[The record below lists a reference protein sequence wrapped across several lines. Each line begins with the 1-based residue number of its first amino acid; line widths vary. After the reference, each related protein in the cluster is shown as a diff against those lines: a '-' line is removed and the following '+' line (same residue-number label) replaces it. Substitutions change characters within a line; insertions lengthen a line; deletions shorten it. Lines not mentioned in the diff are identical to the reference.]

1 MWGVGN
7 RRQMSFSSRFADL
20 QVSSLCRKRFK
31 WWDITIVIRLS
42 DEGIRIPSLLLRA
55 ISLTPWN
62 SLGRLSLTKFT
73 IFQFSLNFLDQL
85 SHFKLVFSDWIL
97 NKFQSFQSSDDT
109 RVFLELKIWVDPWV
123 REKIDHR
130 FVILL
135 TGGVS
140 NIRQLK
146 IVFFCDTQ

>member
-1 MWGVGN
+1 MWGIGN

-31 WWDITIVIRLS
+31 RWDITIVIWLS
-42 DEGIRIPSLLLRA
+42 DEGIRIPFLLLGA
-55 ISLTPWN
+55 SSLTPLN
-62 SLGRLSLTKFT
+62 SLGGLSLTKFT

-85 SHFKLVFSDWIL
+85 SHFELVFSDWIL
-97 NKFQSFQSSDDT
+97 NKFEFFQCSDDT
-109 RVFLELKIWVDPWV
+109 RIFLEIKIWIDPWV

-140 NIRQLK
+140 NIRQLN
-146 IVFFCDTQ
+146 IVFFRDTQ